1 MLDCQFCFHAS
12 EGPVIIMNELKSI
25 YNSPFKDLHSHPY
38 HTCFPI
44 IASNEFR
51 YKEIMLTTDS
61 VTKNSCLERI
71 RLQRVHTYN
80 EFGYKRVVLTTNS
93 VIKSSWL

>member
-1 MLDCQFCFHAS
+1 MLHVFNRNKLFKR
-12 EGPVIIMNELKSI
+12 PLVVIVVSSAVG
-25 YNSPFKDLHSHPY
+25 NSHQI

-93 VIKSSWL
+93 VIKSSLL